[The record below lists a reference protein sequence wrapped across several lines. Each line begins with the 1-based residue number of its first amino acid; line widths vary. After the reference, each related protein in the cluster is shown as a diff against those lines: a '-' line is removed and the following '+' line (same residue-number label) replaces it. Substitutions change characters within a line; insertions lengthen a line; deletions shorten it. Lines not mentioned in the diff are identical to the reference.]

1 MQLCRFLFFKRYKGM
16 KKIFIGIDF
25 SKEKFDATVIRA
37 EGVEERAER
46 QHEVF
51 DNKVSGFRRL
61 IKWVK
66 RVADSLDTS
75 LWLFCGE
82 NTGGYSRALCNYLY
96 GCGYDMWLEN
106 ALSIKRSFA
115 LQRVKSD
122 KADSG
127 IIAEYAMRNY
137 DQMRLYKPLGKNL
150 ERLREVF
157 LYRHNLVKIKAS
169 MTVRKG
175 EKKITQEKSD
185 ISRFMAMS
193 SKHLISEFDKKIAE
207 CDKRIQDII
216 CEDEELRANFEII
229 TSVPGVGTQNAV
241 CLMVYTDNFARF
253 DYDSRKIACY
263 YGVAPF
269 GRRSGTS
276 VNTPPHVSPFANK
289 LIKALLTQAALAA
302 VQFCPQMYRYY
313 HRLVEAGKK
322 KPVAINNVKNK
333 LLHIITA
340 MVRNGEKYNPDYVY
354 NVTPKAA

>member
-1 MQLCRFLFFKRYKGM
+1 M

-25 SKEKFDATVIRA
+25 SKEKFDATVIKA

-61 IKWVK
+61 IRWVK
-66 RVADSLDTS
+66 SIVDEQDTD

-82 NTGGYSRALCNYLY
+82 TTGGYSRALCNYLY
-96 GCGYDMWLEN
+96 GSGYDMWLEN
-106 ALSIKRSFA
+106 ALSIKRSSA
-115 LQRVKSD
+115 LHRVKSD

-127 IIAEYAMRNY
+127 VIAEYAMRNY
-137 DQMRLYKPLGKNL
+137 DQMRLYKPLGRNL

-157 LYRHNLVKIKAS
+157 LYRHNLVKLKAS
-169 MTVRKG
+169 LMVRKG
-175 EKKITQEKSD
+175 EKKLTQEKSD
-185 ISRFMAMS
+185 ISRFMALS
-193 SKHLISEFDKKIAE
+193 SKHLISEFDKKIKE
-207 CDKRIQDII
+207 CDERIHLII
-216 CEDEELRANFEII
+216 SEDEELRRNFEII

-241 CLMVYTDNFARF
+241 CLMVYTDNFRRF
-253 DYDSRKIACY
+253 DYNARKIACY

-269 GRRSGTS
+269 GRQSGTS
-276 VNTPPHVSPFANK
+276 VNTPPHVSPLANK

-302 VQFCPQMYRYY
+302 LTFSPPIAAYY
-313 HRLVEAGKK
+313 QRLVTEGKK

-340 MVRNGEKYNPDYVY
+340 MVRKQEKYNPDFDYY
-354 NVTPKAA
+354 TAIKAA

>member
-1 MQLCRFLFFKRYKGM
+1 M

-25 SKEKFDATVIRA
+25 SKEKFDATVIKA
-37 EGVEERAER
+37 EGVMECAQR

-61 IKWVK
+61 LRWVK
-66 RVADSLDTS
+66 SVVDEQDSC

-82 NTGGYSRALCNYLY
+82 NTGGYSKALCNFLY
-96 GCGYDMWLEN
+96 GSGYDMWLEN
-106 ALSIKRSFA
+106 ALSIKRSSA

-127 IIAEYAMRNY
+127 VIAEYAMRNY

-157 LYRHNLVKIKAS
+157 LYRHNLVKLKVCI
-169 MTVRKG
+169 TLRKG
-175 EKKITQEKSD
+175 EKQLTQQKSD

-193 SKHLISEFDKKIAE
+193 SKHLISEFNKKIAE
-207 CDKRIQDII
+207 CDKRIQQII
-216 CEDEELRANFEII
+216 DEDEELQRNFEII

-241 CLMVYTDNFARF
+241 CLMVYTDNFSRF
-253 DYDSRKIACY
+253 GYDSRKLACY

-269 GRRSGTS
+269 GRQSGTS

-289 LIKALLTQAALAA
+289 LIKSLLTQSALASIR
-302 VQFCPQMYRYY
+302 FCTQMAIYN
-313 HRLVEAGKK
+313 HRLLEAGKK

-333 LLHIITA
+333 LLHVIMA
-340 MVRNGEKYNPDYVY
+340 MVRKGEKYNPDYDY
-354 NVTPKAA
+354 HAAIEAA

>member
-1 MQLCRFLFFKRYKGM
+1 MPIPFKRYKGM

-25 SKEKFDATVIRA
+25 SKEKFDATVIKA

-46 QHEVF
+46 KHEVF

-61 IKWVK
+61 LKWVK
-66 RVADSLDTS
+66 SVVDEQDTS

-82 NTGGYSRALCNYLY
+82 NTGGYSKALCNYLY
-96 GCGYDMWLEN
+96 GSGYDMWLEN
-106 ALSIKRSFA
+106 ALSIKRSSA
-115 LQRVKSD
+115 LQRTKSD

-137 DQMRLYKPLGKNL
+137 DQMCLYKPLGKNL

-157 LYRHNLVKIKAS
+157 LYRHNLVKLKAS
-169 MTVRKG
+169 MTTRKG
-175 EKKITQEKSD
+175 EKKLTQEKSD

-193 SKHLISEFDKKIAE
+193 SKHLISEFNKKIEE
-207 CDKRIQDII
+207 CDMRIQKII
-216 CEDEELRANFEII
+216 SEDEDLRRNFEII

-241 CLMVYTDNFARF
+241 CLMVYTDNFNRF
-253 DYDSRKIACY
+253 DFDSRKIACY

-269 GRRSGTS
+269 GRQSGTS

-289 LIKALLTQAALAA
+289 LIKALLTQAALAS
-302 VQFCPQMYRYY
+302 VNFCPQMAIYY

-322 KPVAINNVKNK
+322 KPVAVNNIKNK

-340 MVRNGEKYNPDYVY
+340 MVRKGEKYNPDHDYY
-354 NVTPKAA
+354 AALKAA

>member
-1 MQLCRFLFFKRYKGM
+1 M

-25 SKEKFDATVIRA
+25 SKEKFDATVIKA
-37 EGVEERAER
+37 EGVMECAQR

-61 IKWVK
+61 LRWVK
-66 RVADSLDTS
+66 SVVDEQDSS

-82 NTGGYSRALCNYLY
+82 NTGGYSKALCNFLY
-96 GCGYDMWLEN
+96 GSGYDMWLEN
-106 ALSIKRSFA
+106 ALSIKRSSA

-127 IIAEYAMRNY
+127 VIAEYAMRNY

-157 LYRHNLVKIKAS
+157 LYRHNLVKLKVS
-169 MTVRKG
+169 MTLRKG
-175 EKKITQEKSD
+175 EKKLTQEKSD

-193 SKHLISEFDKKIAE
+193 SKHLISEFNKKIAE
-207 CDKRIQDII
+207 CDKRIQQII
-216 CEDEELRANFEII
+216 DEDEELQRNFEII

-241 CLMVYTDNFARF
+241 CLMVYTDNFSRF
-253 DYDSRKIACY
+253 GYDSRKLACY

-269 GRRSGTS
+269 GRQSGTS

-289 LIKALLTQAALAA
+289 LIKSLLTQSALASIR
-302 VQFCPQMYRYY
+302 FCTQMAIYN
-313 HRLVEAGKK
+313 HRLLEAGKK

-333 LLHIITA
+333 LLHVIMA
-340 MVRNGEKYNPDYVY
+340 MVRKGEKYNPDYDY
-354 NVTPKAA
+354 HAAIEAA

>member
-1 MQLCRFLFFKRYKGM
+1 M

-25 SKEKFDATVIRA
+25 SKEKFDATVIKA

-61 IKWVK
+61 VKWV
-66 RVADSLDTS
+66 RSVADEQDTS

-82 NTGGYSRALCNYLY
+82 NTGGYSKALCNFLY
-96 GCGYDMWLEN
+96 GSGYDMWLEN
-106 ALSIKRSFA
+106 AMSIKHSSA
-115 LQRVKSD
+115 LQRTKSD

-137 DQMRLYKPLGKNL
+137 DQMCLYKPLGKNL

-157 LYRHNLVKIKAS
+157 LYRHNLVKMKAS
-169 MTVRKG
+169 MMTRKG
-175 EKKITQEKSD
+175 EKKATQEKSD

-193 SKHLISEFDKKIAE
+193 SKHLISEFNKKIAE
-207 CDKRIQDII
+207 CDERIEGII
-216 CEDEELRANFEII
+216 HEDEELRRNFEII

-241 CLMVYTDNFARF
+241 CLMVYTDNFCRF
-253 DYDSRKIACY
+253 DYNSRKIACY

-269 GRRSGTS
+269 GRQSGTS
-276 VNTPPHVSPFANK
+276 IHTPPRVSPFANK
-289 LIKALLTQAALAA
+289 LIKALLSQSALASIH
-302 VQFCPQMYRYY
+302 FCPQMATYY
-313 HRLVEAGKK
+313 HRMIDAGKK
-322 KPVAINNVKNK
+322 GPVAVNNVKNK

-340 MVRNGEKYNPDYVY
+340 MVRKGEKYNPDHDYY
-354 NVTPKAA
+354 AAIGAA